1 MFGVVPVK
9 LVYVC
14 KAKGGKCKG
23 SCGALNANHKKK
35 GCVRFL
41 CKEHH
46 DELDSYKKKHK
57 SKKSKE
63 KIKEFKSK
71 LIN

>member
-14 KAKGGKCKG
+14 KANGGKCKG

-35 GCVRFL
+35 GLLV
-41 CKEHH
+41 
-46 DELDSYKKKHK
+46 
-57 SKKSKE
+57 
-63 KIKEFKSK
+63 FKDFHQLTALFTFSEVA
-71 LIN
+71 

>member
-14 KAKGGKCKG
+14 KANGGKCKG

-35 GCVRFL
+35 GFI
-41 CKEHH
+41 
-46 DELDSYKKKHK
+46 S
-57 SKKSKE
+57 
-63 KIKEFKSK
+63 I
-71 LIN
+71 